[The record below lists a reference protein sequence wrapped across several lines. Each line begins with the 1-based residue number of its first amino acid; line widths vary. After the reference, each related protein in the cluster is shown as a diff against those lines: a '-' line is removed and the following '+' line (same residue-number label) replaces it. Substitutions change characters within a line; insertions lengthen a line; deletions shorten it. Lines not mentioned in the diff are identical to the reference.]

1 MSGGG
6 GNTKST
12 VYQSSLPQYAQ
23 PYYESLMDRAQ
34 NESNRPYQPYE
45 GQRLAGESNATQQ
58 GLQMATNYANSGTG
72 SIPYAQ
78 QMAAT
83 AGNQA
88 AQLAGYQA
96 GGVNNTYTGP
106 VGGNYQAGTFTNSYT
121 GPEGYTGG
129 DFANQNVGVGTG
141 PYGYSNVTSNDFNQ
155 AAAQQYMSP
164 YIQTVLQQQEA
175 DEAMRTAQEQT
186 QRNAQASAAGAF
198 GGSRAAVQN
207 QMAINDS
214 QKRMQELVAQ
224 GLQSAYENAQSQF
237 NADRGANLQAQ
248 LANQQAGL
256 SAAQGNQQGN
266 LQAQQYGE
274 QSRQFGYSTDEAAK
288 QKAADLGLQAQQLGE
303 QSRQY
308 GFDANNQAA
317 QQAAQLGQQA
327 QQSTEQLRQS
337 GKQLGLQGLQQQNQ
351 SAELLGQLQ
360 SQQDALMLQHLQAQL
375 GVGQTQENYTQ
386 QQLDEAYN
394 DFVNQRD
401 SNRQNLQF
409 LSSLLQGV
417 PISANQDV
425 TQSSSGNNLTGA
437 LGTLTGLQALY
448 QLGQS

>member
-1 MSGGG
+1 MAGGG

-45 GQRLAGESNATQQ
+45 GQRLAGESPATQQ
-58 GLQMATNYANSGTG
+58 GLQMATDYANSGTG
-72 SIPYAQ
+72 SLPYAQ
-78 QMAAT
+78 QMAANSGNL
-83 AGNQA
+83 AG
-88 AQLAGYQA
+88 QLAGYQA
-96 GGVNNTYTGP
+96 GGVDNTYTGP
-106 VGGNYQAGTFTNSYT
+106 A
-121 GPEGYTGG
+121 GYTAG
-129 DFANQNVGVGTG
+129 DFTSQAVGQGQG
-141 PYGYSNVTSNDFNQ
+141 PYGYSNVTSNNFDQ

-164 YIQTVLQQQEA
+164 YIQSVLQQQEQ
-175 DEAMRTAQEQT
+175 DEMMRTAQEQAI
-186 QRNAQASAAGAF
+186 RNGQAATSGAF

-214 QKRMQELVAQ
+214 QKRMQNLYATGMQ
-224 GLQSAYENAQSQF
+224 NAFENAQSQF
-237 NADRGANLQAQ
+237 NADRGANLTAQ
-248 LANQQAGL
+248 QANQQASL

-274 QSRQFGYSTDEAAK
+274 QSRQFGYDTDEKAK
-288 QKAADLGLQAQQLGE
+288 
-303 QSRQY
+303 
-308 GFDANNQAA
+308 

-337 GKQLGLQGLQQQNQ
+337 GAQLGLQGLQQQNQ

-448 QLGQS
+448 QLGQG